1 MALTTFQQLRDLTA
15 RINRYRHEYHDL
27 KAPSVTDEEY
37 DRVLGD
43 LTALEKTIGT
53 RMADSPTWKI
63 GYPSVKDLIQVVH
76 TIPFPSP
83 RVTARIEDIAS
94 FAGEQKVLILLYLD
108 GPTVKLTY
116 EGGELIE
123 MATQGNGSKGEDIT
137 HNARSISGIPAK
149 ITCQERLV
157 VLGKVFIR
165 PSDFEELKSTLANNG
180 GNAYPS
186 GRNFADD
193 SVRLRESAVCRDRRL
208 TFMPFHVLEGFVSLE
223 TKAKRLQELGR
234 YGFCGSDGLAS
245 RGALSNEDLDGVL
258 KKLPQY
264 AQKQDLPLDGIL
276 FAYNDVVV
284 SKAQGQGQD
293 ILIFKAG
300 GDCGRRSPFMD
311 CLAAMNIPA
320 LGTAEIHTLTQ
331 HFNENLD
338 DFEEAVM
345 AGYDFSQISGFNAAL
360 QESIC
365 QWFQDEENWCR
376 WMELREQAEHM
387 GPNAA

>member
-15 RINRYRHEYHDL
+15 RLNRYRHEYHDL

-63 GYPSVKDLIQVVH
+63 GYPLVKALKQVVH
-76 TIPFPSP
+76 TIPFPAP
-83 RVTARIEDIAS
+83 RVAVRVEDIAN

-123 MATQGNGSKGEDIT
+123 MTTQGNGSKGEDIT
-137 HNARSISGIPAK
+137 HNARAISGIPAK

-165 PSDFEELKSTLANNG
+165 PSDFEELKNTLISSDG
-180 GNAYPS
+180 KPYPS
-186 GRNFADD
+186 GRDLVED
-193 SVRLRESAVCRDRRL
+193 SVRLLESAVCRDRRL
-208 TFMPFHVLEGFVSLE
+208 TFMPFHVLEGFVMLE

-245 RGALSNEDLDGVL
+245 RGTLSNEDLNEVL

-264 AQKQDLPLDGIL
+264 AQKQNLPLDGIL
-276 FAYNDVVV
+276 FAYSDVVV
-284 SKAQGQGQD
+284 SKAQTQGQD

-300 GDCGRRSPFMD
+300 TDDDRRTPFMD
-311 CLAAMNIPA
+311 CLVAMNIPA
-320 LGTAEIHTLTQ
+320 LGNTEIQILAQ
-331 HFNENLD
+331 YFKDNLD
-338 DFEEAVM
+338 DFEEVAM
-345 AGYDFSQISGFNAAL
+345 AEYDFGQIPGL
-360 QESIC
+360 HETLHQSIC
-365 QWFQDEENWCR
+365 QWFQNEDNWCR
-376 WMELREQAEHM
+376 WMELREQLER
-387 GPNAA
+387 

>member
-27 KAPSVTDEEY
+27 KSPSVTDEEY

-63 GYPSVKDLIQVVH
+63 GYPSVKELKQVVH

-83 RVTARIEDIAS
+83 TVAARIEDIAN
-94 FAGEQKVLILLYLD
+94 FAGDQKVLILLYLD

-137 HNARSISGIPAK
+137 HNARAISGIPAK

-165 PSDFEELKSTLANNG
+165 PSDFEELKSTLADNG
-180 GNAYPS
+180 GNSYPS

-193 SVRLRESAVCRDRRL
+193 SVRLLESAVCRDRRL
-208 TFMPFHVLEGFVSLE
+208 TFMPFHVLEGFVMLE

-245 RGALSNEDLDGVL
+245 RGALSNEDLNGVL

-276 FAYNDVVV
+276 FAYNDIVV
-284 SKAQGQGQD
+284 SKSQTQD
-293 ILIFKAG
+293 ALIFKAG
-300 GDCGRRSPFMD
+300 GGRGRSFLFMD
-311 CLAAMNIPA
+311 CLAAMKIPGLGMGEILSLA
-320 LGTAEIHTLTQ
+320 L
-331 HFNENLD
+331 HFRDNLD

-345 AGYDFSQISGFNAAL
+345 TGYDFNQISGFNAAL